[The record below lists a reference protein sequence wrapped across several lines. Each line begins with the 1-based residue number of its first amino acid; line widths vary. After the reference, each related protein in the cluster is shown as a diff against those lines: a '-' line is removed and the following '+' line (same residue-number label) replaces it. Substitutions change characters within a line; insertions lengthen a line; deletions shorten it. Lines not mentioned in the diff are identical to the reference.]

1 MRTDVRLE
9 LRGGSGG
16 AVDRASRPWDNRR
29 MAQAP
34 RPASAQVA
42 PRMPDLDPQAML
54 VFAALA
60 RAGGV
65 RSAAATLAVPRST
78 ISRRLAQLE
87 EALGAPLVVRT
98 ARRFALTELG
108 TAFAARC
115 ETLEQLLVAAAD
127 DVRRGSSEVAGTL
140 RIAAAPVFAEQ
151 IMPSILARL
160 LADHPRLAID
170 VRLAVDY
177 VDLRRGDVDLALR
190 AWPLEDASD
199 LFAVKLG
206 TSITGCWASPGYAK
220 ARGLPTVPAELA
232 AHECILV
239 GSAPQVS
246 WSFDA
251 AGKGRK
257 TARDVDADE
266 DERLERVVVRGR
278 ARVDSFRL
286 ARDLAANGVGIVR
299 TAVMLAA
306 PLVAEGLLVPVLEPY
321 WVRKPIHAVHAG
333 ANPPPAKLRTLLAL
347 LKDAVPR
354 ALA

>member
-1 MRTDVRLE
+1 
-9 LRGGSGG
+9 
-16 AVDRASRPWDNRR
+16 

-34 RPASAQVA
+34 RRASAQVQ
-42 PRMPDLDPQAML
+42 MPELDPQAML

-87 EALGAPLVVRT
+87 ESLGAPLVVRT

-108 TAFAARC
+108 AAFAARC
-115 ETLEQLLVAAAD
+115 EALESLLAAAAD

-140 RIAAAPVFAEQ
+140 RISAAPVFGEE
-151 IMPSILARL
+151 ILPSIIARL
-160 LADHPRLAID
+160 LADNPRLAVD

-177 VDLRRGDVDLALR
+177 VDLRRGDVDVALR
-190 AWPLEDASD
+190 AWPLDDASD

-206 TSITGCWASPGYAK
+206 TSVTGCWASPSYVK
-220 ARGLPTVPAELA
+220 ARGLPGAPADLA
-232 AHECILV
+232 KHDCILV

-246 WSFDA
+246 WSFGA
-251 AGKGRK
+251 A
-257 TARDVDADE
+257 
-266 DERLERVVVRGR
+266 EREESVVVRGR

-286 ARDLAANGVGIVR
+286 ARDLAASGAGIVR

-306 PLVAEGLLVPVLEPY
+306 PLVAEGLLVAVLEPY
-321 WVRKPIHAVHAG
+321 WVRTPIHAVHAG
-333 ANPPPAKLRTLLAL
+333 SNPPPAKLRALLAL